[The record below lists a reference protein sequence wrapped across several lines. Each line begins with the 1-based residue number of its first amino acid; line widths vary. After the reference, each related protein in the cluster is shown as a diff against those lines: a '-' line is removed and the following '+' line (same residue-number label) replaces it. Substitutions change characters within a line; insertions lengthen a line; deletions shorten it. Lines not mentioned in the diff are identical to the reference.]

1 LYGRDV
7 KFLIVLSV
15 MRRDEPYDKVINT
28 VVTEKITG
36 VEIVA
41 GNELNKVYFNP
52 CGSLFQMG
60 DLISDG
66 EKVVVREKDGEV
78 FSWAMVRG
86 RRLKYGGEEIV
97 NESNTGNITQ

>member
-1 LYGRDV
+1 
-7 KFLIVLSV
+7 
-15 MRRDEPYDKVINT
+15 
-28 VVTEKITG
+28 
-36 VEIVA
+36 
-41 GNELNKVYFNP
+41 
-52 CGSLFQMG
+52 MG